1 MDISHVIF
9 WELIKDWIWVPL
21 VTVITT
27 AVGFHLKA
35 EREARQNIYER
46 IQKEHLRVEDT
57 YVRKDTLATLVKQ
70 IESIAEDVKYI
81 RRNGTKD
88 DA

>member
-1 MDISHVIF
+1 MDISHIMF

-21 VTVITT
+21 VTILTS
-27 AVGFHLKA
+27 AIGWHIKA
-35 EREARQNIYER
+35 EREARQKIYER
-46 IQKEHLRVEDT
+46 IEAEHLRVEDK
-57 YVRKDTLATLVKQ
+57 YVRKDTLTALVQQ